1 MYELSVDVWSL
12 GVMLYFL
19 LLEELPFNLW
29 FKEILEFDIEVQNIH
44 KVLRCI
50 IERCCDENPS

>member
-29 FKEILEFDIEVQNIH
+29 FKEILEFDIEV
-44 KVLRCI
+44 
-50 IERCCDENPS
+50 